1 MPTVSLV
8 LILLAATALLR
19 FVSERLNIPHAAL
32 LVLGG
37 LVLAVVPALPRN
49 TLQPD
54 VVFLVFVP
62 PLLYSAAI
70 TTSWRDFRRSLRPIL
85 LLGIGLVFVTV
96 AAVAVVA
103 HAYVGLSWAPAF
115 VLGAIVSPPDVVAA
129 VAVTRQLK
137 CRAQSV
143 L

>member
-37 LVLAVVPALPRN
+37 LVLAVVTGLPRN

-62 PLLYSAAI
+62 PLLYAAAI
-70 TTSWRDFRRSLRPIL
+70 TTSWRDFRQSLRPIL
-85 LLGIGLVFVTV
+85 LLGIGLVSVTTL
-96 AAVAVVA
+96 AVAIVA
-103 HAYVGLSWAPAF
+103 HAFMGLFWAPAF
-115 VLGAIVSPPDVVAA
+115 VLGAIVSAPDVVAA
-129 VAVTRQLK
+129 TAVTRRLN
-137 CRAQSV
+137 
-143 L
+143 